1 LASEAFDFR
10 DGHSLDADL
19 RQGLFDMLHFEWFDD
34 GFDLLHDM
42 RVVND
47 CQGIASPE
55 NAPASNREQS

>member
-1 LASEAFDFR
+1 
-10 DGHSLDADL
+10 
-19 RQGLFDMLHFEWFDD
+19 MLHFEWFDD

-55 NAPASNREQS
+55 NAHDGNGEQS